1 MTDSMAL
8 MKVAPEFHPLL
19 LEGDGQAIGS
29 ALLGWVESGLAA
41 RVVRGRK
48 ARTLGGLFDEF
59 AAALQFPLYFGEN
72 KDAFNECI
80 ADLETLPP
88 GQGYVVAITEPDQ
101 VLADAGAD
109 ELRWLLDALESA
121 GATWSQPVELGEWWD
136 RAAVPFHV
144 VLAGERAVID
154 SAARR
159 WTSAGAR
166 PVPLDTA

>member
-19 LEGDGQAIGS
+19 LEGDGEAIGS

-48 ARTLGGLFDEF
+48 TRTLGGLFDEF

-80 ADLETLPP
+80 SDLTLPA
-88 GQGYVVAITEPDQ
+88 GEGYVVVITEPDR
-101 VLADAGAD
+101 VLADAGAH
-109 ELRWLLDALESA
+109 ELRLSLI
-121 GATWSQPVELGEWWD
+121 
-136 RAAVPFHV
+136 H
-144 VLAGERAVID
+144 I
-154 SAARR
+154 
-159 WTSAGAR
+159 
-166 PVPLDTA
+166 